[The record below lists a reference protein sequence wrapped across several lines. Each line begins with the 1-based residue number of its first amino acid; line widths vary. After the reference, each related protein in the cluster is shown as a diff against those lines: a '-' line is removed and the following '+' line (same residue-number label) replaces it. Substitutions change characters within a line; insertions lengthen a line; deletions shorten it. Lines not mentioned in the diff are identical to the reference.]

1 MIEIWG
7 RRNSSNVVPVL
18 WAVAESGVAFVRHD
32 AGGSFGGLDAPQY
45 RAMNP
50 NGLVPTLVDDGFVVW
65 ESIAIIRYLAAKY
78 GAGGLWPTDPAER
91 SLADRWMDWCTTTL
105 WVALRP
111 VFHGLIRTSPE
122 NRDMEAITA
131 AAKSTGEILAILDD
145 WLADRDFVC
154 GDAFTMGDI
163 PVGFVL
169 YRWYALDVEH
179 PERPNVRAWY
189 ERLTERPGYR
199 EYIMIPLE

>member
-1 MIEIWG
+1 MLIIWG
-7 RRNSSNVVPVL
+7 RDTSSNVEKLLWGCTEMGVP
-18 WAVAESGVAFVRHD
+18 FDRRD
-32 AGGSFGGLDAPQY
+32 MAGKYGFTDEYL
-45 RAMNP
+45 AMNP
-50 NGLVPTLVDDGFVVW
+50 NRVVPTIDDDGFILW
-65 ESIAIIRYLAAKY
+65 ESNACLRYLAARH
-78 GAGGLWPTDPAER
+78 GVGTLWPADLQVRAN
-91 SLADRWMDWCTTTL
+91 ADRWMDWCTTTL

-111 VFHGLIRTSPE
+111 VFHGLIRTPPE
-122 NRDMEAITA
+122 NRDTGVIAA

-169 YRWYALDVEH
+169 YRWYALDVER

>member
-1 MIEIWG
+1 MLIIWG
-7 RRNSSNVVPVL
+7 RHTSSNVEKLL
-18 WAVAESGVAFVRHD
+18 WACTEMGVPFERRD
-32 AGGSFGGLDAPQY
+32 MAGKFGFTDEYL
-45 RAMNP
+45 AMNP
-50 NGLVPTLVDDGFVVW
+50 NRVVPTIDDDGFILW
-65 ESIAIIRYLAAKY
+65 ESNACLRYLAAKH
-78 GAGGLWPTDPAER
+78 GAGTLWPEDLQVRAN
-91 SLADRWMDWCTTTL
+91 ADRWMDWCTTTL

-169 YRWYALDVEH
+169 YRWYALDVER

>member
-1 MIEIWG
+1 MLIIWG
-7 RRNSSNVVPVL
+7 RHTSSNVEKLL
-18 WAVAESGVAFVRHD
+18 WACTEMGVPFERRD
-32 AGGSFGGLDAPQY
+32 MAGKFGFTDEYL
-45 RAMNP
+45 AMNP
-50 NGLVPTLVDDGFVVW
+50 NRVVPTIDDDGFILW
-65 ESIAIIRYLAAKY
+65 ESNACLRYLAAKH
-78 GAGGLWPTDPAER
+78 GAGTLWPEDLQVRAN
-91 SLADRWMDWCTTTL
+91 ADRWMDWCTTTL

-169 YRWYALDVEH
+169 YRWYALDVER

-189 ERLTERPGYR
+189 ERLIERPGYR

>member
-1 MIEIWG
+1 MGGPFE
-7 RRNSSNVVPVL
+7 RR
-18 WAVAESGVAFVRHD
+18 D
-32 AGGSFGGLDAPQY
+32 MAGKFGFTDEYL
-45 RAMNP
+45 AMNP
-50 NGLVPTLVDDGFVVW
+50 NRVVPTIDDDGFILW
-65 ESIAIIRYLAAKY
+65 ESNACLRYLAAKH
-78 GAGGLWPTDPAER
+78 GAGTLWPEDLQVRAN
-91 SLADRWMDWCTTTL
+91 ADRWMDWCTTTL

-111 VFHGLIRTSPE
+111 VFHGLIRTPPE
-122 NRDMEAITA
+122 NRDTGAIAA

-169 YRWYALDVEH
+169 YRWYALDVER

>member
-1 MIEIWG
+1 MLIIWG
-7 RRNSSNVVPVL
+7 RHTSSNVEKLL
-18 WAVAESGVAFVRHD
+18 WACTEMGVSFERRD
-32 AGGSFGGLDAPQY
+32 MAGKFGFTDEYL
-45 RAMNP
+45 AMNP
-50 NGLVPTLVDDGFVVW
+50 NRVVPTIDDDGFILW
-65 ESIAIIRYLAAKY
+65 ESNACLRYLAAKH
-78 GAGGLWPTDPAER
+78 GAGTLWPEDLQVRAN
-91 SLADRWMDWCTTTL
+91 ADRWMDWCTTTL

-111 VFHGLIRTSPE
+111 VFHGLIRTSLE

>member
-1 MIEIWG
+1 MLIIWG
-7 RRNSSNVVPVL
+7 RHTSSNVEKLL
-18 WAVAESGVAFVRHD
+18 WACTEMGVPFERRD
-32 AGGSFGGLDAPQY
+32 MAGKFGFTDEYL
-45 RAMNP
+45 AMNP
-50 NGLVPTLVDDGFVVW
+50 NRVVPTIDDDGFILW
-65 ESIAIIRYLAAKY
+65 ESNACLRYLAAKH
-78 GAGGLWPTDPAER
+78 GAGTLWPEDLQVRAN
-91 SLADRWMDWCTTTL
+91 ADRWMDWCTTTL

-111 VFHGLIRTSPE
+111 VFHGLIRTSLE

-145 WLADRDFVC
+145 WLAARDFVC

-169 YRWYALDVEH
+169 YRWYALDVER

>member
-1 MIEIWG
+1 
-7 RRNSSNVVPVL
+7 
-18 WAVAESGVAFVRHD
+18 
-32 AGGSFGGLDAPQY
+32 
-45 RAMNP
+45 
-50 NGLVPTLVDDGFVVW
+50 
-65 ESIAIIRYLAAKY
+65 
-78 GAGGLWPTDPAER
+78 
-91 SLADRWMDWCTTTL
+91 
-105 WVALRP
+105 
-111 VFHGLIRTSPE
+111 
-122 NRDMEAITA
+122 MEAITA

-169 YRWYALDVEH
+169 YRWYALDVER

-189 ERLTERPGYR
+189 ERLIERPGYR